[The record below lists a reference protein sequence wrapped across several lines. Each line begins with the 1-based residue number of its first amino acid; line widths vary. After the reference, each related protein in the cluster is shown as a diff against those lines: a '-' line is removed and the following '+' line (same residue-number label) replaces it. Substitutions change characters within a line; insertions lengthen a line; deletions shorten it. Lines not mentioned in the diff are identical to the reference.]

1 MPKEQAL
8 TERIAVQ
15 GMEIAY
21 QAVGPADRP
30 AVVLL
35 HGWASSRR
43 MWDGAQRALGSRYRT
58 FAVDLPGHGESSK
71 PSWSWYSIPSYVEVV
86 LGFLEALGLTRAAV
100 VGHSMGG
107 TIALELAANAPD
119 SLDRVV
125 VVNPVVTGRIY
136 ARNLP
141 LRESWVEPAVRVS
154 RRVWPTAS
162 RLLTRPPE
170 ALRRYAPG
178 HVLRNSE
185 DLGTTTADSALGSMR
200 AVLTWDVSR
209 RLPQI
214 RVKALVVVGVED
226 RVVAPGE
233 GEEAARAIPGARLVR
248 LEAAHAPNDEIPEV
262 FYPMLESFLSDGAT
276 I

>member
-1 MPKEQAL
+1 MPAEQAL
-8 TERIAVQ
+8 VEQISVR
-15 GMEIAY
+15 GMKIAY
-21 QAVGPADRP
+21 QAVGPEDRP

-43 MWDGAQRALGSRYRT
+43 MWDGAQQALGTRCRT
-58 FAVDLPGHGESSK
+58 FAIDLPGHGESSK
-71 PSWSWYSIPSYVEVV
+71 PSWSWYSIPAYVDVV
-86 LGFLEALGLTRAAV
+86 RGFIEALGLTRPAV

-107 TIALELAANAPD
+107 TIALELAANAPN

-162 RLLTRPPE
+162 RLLTRPPQ

-200 AVLTWDVSR
+200 AVLTWDVSS
-209 RLPQI
+209 RLSQI
-214 RVKALVVVGVED
+214 RVKTLVVVGVED

-233 GEEAARAIPGARLVR
+233 GEEAARAIPAARLVR
-248 LEAAHAPNDEIPEV
+248 LEAAHNPNDEIPEL
-262 FYPMLESFLSDGAT
+262 FYPVLESFLADGAAV
-276 I
+276 